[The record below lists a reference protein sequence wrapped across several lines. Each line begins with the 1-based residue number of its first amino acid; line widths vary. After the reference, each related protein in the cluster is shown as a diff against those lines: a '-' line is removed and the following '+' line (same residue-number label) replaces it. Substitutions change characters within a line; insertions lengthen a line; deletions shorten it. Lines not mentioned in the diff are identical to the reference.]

1 MWGFCR
7 RTRVHQSARMVIDD
21 NWSAKLQM
29 SALVALSTWS
39 GFRATSFCPLT
50 SLHNA
55 TWAHC
60 QQMCKRCA
68 RQGLE
73 SSVSG
78 QFLQKYVAYFVSDVP
93 WTRGFCQWY
102 ARFYHTSFHIYIQ
115 HLYCTRCVA
124 GHRCERFEWAH
135 GEAWIQTSINTNDP
149 KSKRC
154 DWKMFTRS
162 PLIKR

>member
-1 MWGFCR
+1 MWGFYR
-7 RTRVHQSARMVIDD
+7 RTKVHQSARMVIDD

-73 SSVSG
+73 SSVSASRANFCKSMLLISFQTFPG
-78 QFLQKYVAYFVSDVP
+78 RGGFASDMLVLSHKFLYSICIALAVLQVIGVKDLSELMEKL
-93 WTRGFCQWY
+93 GFKL
-102 ARFYHTSFHIYIQ
+102 AS
-115 HLYCTRCVA
+115 L
-124 GHRCERFEWAH
+124 
-135 GEAWIQTSINTNDP
+135 
-149 KSKRC
+149 
-154 DWKMFTRS
+154 
-162 PLIKR
+162 